1 MITPMKKVTVL
12 TLASHKEETLKS
24 LREME
29 IIHLTP
35 LQTAAGVAVNGAKGA
50 VARVQKALEVVPD
63 KLRKGVTP
71 ATKGASGV
79 TLVEEIQTLIT
90 DKKNAEIQ
98 LEQAKE
104 ELEKLG
110 SFGNLDPRTVK
121 ELAAKGVFVRL
132 YLADTSK
139 VPFEVEDKNAC
150 MHVFCKNENGT
161 YIAVFN
167 KGEAPAKVS
176 GVFTELAM
184 PLKSLEEYR
193 MIEEESKTTI
203 SAVDERFAQLASVKD
218 DIETRL
224 NEVTDRYNLV
234 EASASMLQNK
244 EIAALQGFCP
254 EPRVAEIKAAAKA
267 NGWGI
272 RVEDPTDED
281 NIPTLLG
288 YNKLSRPMQ
297 CLYDIIGISPGYNEV
312 DVSSVFLCFFSIFFA
327 MIVGDMAYGLL
338 FLGIALY
345 ARAKMPKA
353 SSAGFHFIYLMSWAT
368 IIWGAINANF
378 LGLTPE
384 LAGWSY
390 YLDIANYNFIP
401 EGVRNVLYWI
411 RTSAPMD
418 PAKFEAYKQFCQGFT
433 FLPESFVPKSVG
445 ASQMQHIQLFC
456 FCIAVVHLSIAHA
469 WNVVVR
475 IKRKSSTFMAQ
486 VGWLMGAWVMFFLA
500 CNMVLGI
507 DMPKFVIPMFIVE
520 VVLLVLFTVPPS
532 RLKQDFISIPM
543 LVLDIV
549 NSFTDVISY
558 IRLFAV
564 GMSGAAIAE
573 AFNGMLSPL
582 FGSAVGVAGAAV
594 ILLFVHGL
602 NIALAV
608 MGVAVHAV
616 RLNTL
621 EFSNGLGQEW
631 SGFAFAPFA
640 KQKN

>member
-1 MITPMKKVTVL
+1 
-12 TLASHKEETLKS
+12 
-24 LREME
+24 
-29 IIHLTP
+29 
-35 LQTAAGVAVNGAKGA
+35 
-50 VARVQKALEVVPD
+50 
-63 KLRKGVTP
+63 
-71 ATKGASGV
+71 
-79 TLVEEIQTLIT
+79 
-90 DKKNAEIQ
+90 
-98 LEQAKE
+98 
-104 ELEKLG
+104 
-110 SFGNLDPRTVK
+110 
-121 ELAAKGVFVRL
+121 
-132 YLADTSK
+132 
-139 VPFEVEDKNAC
+139 
-150 MHVFCKNENGT
+150 
-161 YIAVFN
+161 
-167 KGEAPAKVS
+167 
-176 GVFTELAM
+176 M

-193 MIEEESKTTI
+193 MIEEESNTTI

-218 DIETRL
+218 DLEDRL
-224 NEVTDRYNLV
+224 LEVTDRYNLV

-244 EIAALQGFCP
+244 GLAALQGFCP
-254 EPRVAEIKAAAKA
+254 EPRVAEISAAAKA

-312 DVSSVFLCFFSIFFA
+312 DVSSVFLCFFSLFFA

-338 FLGIALY
+338 FLGLAMF
-345 ARAKMPKA
+345 ARSKMPKA
-353 SSAGFHFIYLMSWAT
+353 SSAGFHFVYLMSWAT

-411 RTSAPMD
+411 RSSAPTD
-418 PAKFEAYKQFCQGFT
+418 PTRFEAYKQFCETFT
-433 FLPESFVPKSVG
+433 FLPASFVPKAAG

-475 IKRKSSTFMAQ
+475 LKRKSSTFMAQ

-582 FGSAVGVAGAAV
+582 FGSAVGVAGAALV
-594 ILLFVHGL
+594 LLGVHGL

-621 EFSNGLGQEW
+621 EFSNGLGLEW
-631 SGFAFAPFA
+631 SGFALPNTMVTLAKMGAAAALGIAAMGSALGCGTAGMSAITMWKKAYAQGKSALFTLLVFVGAPISQTIYGMLLMNFILSKA
-640 KQKN
+640 AEQGFTNWGGCLGAGIFGGLGMMASAWYQGKSAAVACDALGETGKGMVNYLMVLGIVETVALFVLVFSMMVL

>member
-12 TLASHKEETLKS
+12 TLTSRKEETLKA

-35 LQTAAGVAVNGAKGA
+35 LQTAAGASVNGAKGA
-50 VARVQKALEVVPD
+50 VARVQKAMEVVPD

-121 ELAAKGVFVRL
+121 ELAAKGIFVRL

-150 MHVFCKNENGT
+150 KHVFCKNENGT

-167 KGEAPAKVS
+167 KGESPAKVS
-176 GVFTELAM
+176 GAFTELSM

-193 MIEEESKTTI
+193 LIEEEAKTTI
-203 SAVDERFAQLASVKD
+203 SAVDERFAQLASVKGD
-218 DIETRL
+218 LETRL

-254 EPRVAEIKAAAKA
+254 EPRIAEIKAAAKA

-327 MIVGDMAYGLL
+327 MIVGDTAYGLL

-353 SSAGFHFIYLMSWAT
+353 SSAGFHFIYLMSAAT
-368 IIWGAINANF
+368 IVWGVINASF

-401 EGVRNVLYWI
+401 EGVRNALYWI
-411 RTSAPMD
+411 RTSAPTD
-418 PAKFEAYKQFCQGFT
+418 PARFEAYRQFCESIT
-433 FLPESFVPKSVG
+433 ILPANFVPKAAG

-507 DMPKFVIPMFIVE
+507 DMPKFVIPMFISDACTRYCE
-520 VVLLVLFTVPPS
+520 QLHRCHQLYPS
-532 RLKQDFISIPM
+532 LCGGYVWCCHRRSVQR
-543 LVLDIV
+543 
-549 NSFTDVISY
+549 Y
-558 IRLFAV
+558 
-564 GMSGAAIAE
+564 
-573 AFNGMLSPL
+573 
-582 FGSAVGVAGAAV
+582 
-594 ILLFVHGL
+594 
-602 NIALAV
+602 
-608 MGVAVHAV
+608 
-616 RLNTL
+616 
-621 EFSNGLGQEW
+621 
-631 SGFAFAPFA
+631 AFAALRLCRGYCRRCRHIAFRTWPEHCTCRDGRCRA
-640 KQKN
+640 CRTS

>member
-12 TLASHKEETLKS
+12 TLASAKDETLKA
-24 LREME
+24 LRELE

-35 LQTAAGVAVNGAKGA
+35 FKVASGASLNTAKGA
-50 VARVQKALEVVPD
+50 VNRVQKALEAIPD
-63 KLRKGVTP
+63 KVGKGVTP
-71 ATKGASGV
+71 AEPGMSGEA
-79 TLVEEIQTLIT
+79 LVEEVQGLLAER
-90 DKKNAEIQ
+90 KQAEID

-110 SFGNLDPRTVK
+110 VFGNLDPATVASLEK
-121 ELAAKGVFVRL
+121 NGVFVKL
-132 YLADTSK
+132 YVADIKK
-139 VPFEVEDKNAC
+139 VPFEVEGDAVKEQFATND
-150 MHVFCKNENGT
+150 NGT
-161 YIAVFN
+161 YFAVFGRGAVAN
-167 KGEAPAKVS
+167 VS
-176 GVFTELAM
+176 GVYTEISM
-184 PLKSLEEYR
+184 PSKSLVEFR
-193 MIEEESKTTI
+193 NIEIAARASLERIEKRL
-203 SAVDERFAQLASVKD
+203 SALASVKD
-218 DIETRL
+218 SVRARL
-224 NEVTDRYNLV
+224 AEVSDDYNMEEAAGSMAENESV
-234 EASASMLQNK
+234 
-244 EIAALQGFCP
+244 AALQGFCP
-254 EPRVAEIKAAAKA
+254 APRLAEINSMAKR
-267 NGWGI
+267 NGWGLRI
-272 RVEDPTDED
+272 EDPTDED
-281 NIPTLLG
+281 NVPTLLG

-327 MIVGDMAYGLL
+327 MIVGDTAYGLL
-338 FLGIALY
+338 FLGLALF
-345 ARAKMPKA
+345 ARKKMPKA
-353 SSAGFHFIYLMSWAT
+353 SSAGFHFIYLMSVAT
-368 IIWGAINANF
+368 IVWGVINASF

-390 YLDIANYNFIP
+390 YLDVANYSWLP
-401 EGVRNVLYWI
+401 EPVRNALYWI
-411 RTSAPMD
+411 RSSAPMD
-418 PAKFEAYKQFCQGFT
+418 PARFEVYKQFCEGFT
-433 FLPESFVPKSVG
+433 YLPASFVPKGVG

-475 IKRKSSTFMAQ
+475 IKRKDSTFMAQ

-507 DMPKFVIPMFIVE
+507 EMPGFVIPMFCVE
-520 VVLLVLFTVPPS
+520 AVLLLLFTVPPS

-543 LVLDIV
+543 LVLDVV

-582 FGSAVGVAGAAV
+582 FGSAIGIAGAAV

-621 EFSNGLGQEW
+621 EFSNGLGLEW